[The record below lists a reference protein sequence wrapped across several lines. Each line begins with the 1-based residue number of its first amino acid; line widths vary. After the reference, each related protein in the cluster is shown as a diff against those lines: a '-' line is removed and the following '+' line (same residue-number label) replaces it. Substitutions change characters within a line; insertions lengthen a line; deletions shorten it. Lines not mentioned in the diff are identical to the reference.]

1 MVTVRVVTGICPVS
15 NTAIETSPPPPPLA
29 ILTIQSMAIA
39 AAHTGIASSVHH
51 AMPLSVIIVDDEQ
64 LARDELAYLLKNAGD
79 INVVAQGKN
88 GLEAIS
94 LIKEHN
100 PDLVFLDVQ
109 MPGLDGFGV
118 IKKLLDRKVALP
130 KIVFATA
137 FDQYAVKAFEVN
149 AVDYILKPFDKKR
162 VAQSIEKARTKIE
175 AGARPEEKFETLV
188 RMLESQKPQTATAK
202 ILIKAAGRLFLTDP
216 KDICYAT
223 IEDGV
228 ITVATSGH
236 AGMEG
241 HSNCRTLEE
250 LFENLDPNL
259 FWRAHR
265 SFLVNINH
273 IREVVPWFKS
283 SYQLRM
289 DDKKQ
294 SEIPV
299 SRAQTRRLRELFN
312 L

>member
-1 MVTVRVVTGICPVS
+1 
-15 NTAIETSPPPPPLA
+15 
-29 ILTIQSMAIA
+29 
-39 AAHTGIASSVHH
+39 
-51 AMPLSVIIVDDEQ
+51 MPLSAVIVDDEQ
-64 LARDELAYLLKNAGD
+64 LARDELTFLLKDLGD

-88 GLEAIS
+88 GLEAVS
-94 LIKEHN
+94 LIREHN

-118 IKKLLDRKVALP
+118 IKKLLDKKVTLP

-149 AVDYILKPFDKKR
+149 AVDYLLKPFDKKR
-162 VAQSIEKARTKIE
+162 VTQSIQKVRAKLET
-175 AGARPEEKFETLV
+175 GASSTDKLETLV
-188 RMLESQKPQTATAK
+188 RMLESQKGQATSK
-202 ILIKAAGRLFLTDP
+202 VLIKSMGRLLLVDQR
-216 KDICYAT
+216 DICYAS

-228 ITVATSGH
+228 ISVVT
-236 AGMEG
+236 AGPNGGEG
-241 HSNCRTLEE
+241 QSNCRTLEE
-250 LFENLDPNL
+250 LLECLDPKL

-265 SFLVNINH
+265 SFLVNINR
-273 IREVVPWFKS
+273 IKEVVPWFKS

-294 SEIPV
+294 TEVPV
-299 SRAQTRRLRELFN
+299 SRAQTKRLRELFG

>member
-1 MVTVRVVTGICPVS
+1 
-15 NTAIETSPPPPPLA
+15 
-29 ILTIQSMAIA
+29 
-39 AAHTGIASSVHH
+39 
-51 AMPLSVIIVDDEQ
+51 MPLSAVIVDDEQ
-64 LARDELAYLLKNAGD
+64 LARDELAYLLKGVD
-79 INVVAQGKN
+79 DVNVVAQGKN
-88 GLEAIS
+88 GVEAVN
-94 LIKEHN
+94 LIREHN

-118 IKKLLDRKVALP
+118 IKKLLDRKVSLP

-162 VAQSIEKARTKIE
+162 VAQSIEKARAKMDAP
-175 AGARPEEKFETLV
+175 AGPDEKLDALV
-188 RMLESQKPQTATAK
+188 RMLESQKAPQTAK

-216 KDICYAT
+216 RDICYAT
-223 IEDGV
+223 IEDGI
-228 ITVATSGH
+228 ITVVTSGH

-241 HSNCRTLEE
+241 QSNCRTLEE
-250 LFENLDPNL
+250 LFENLDASM

-294 SEIPV
+294 AEIPV

>member
-1 MVTVRVVTGICPVS
+1 
-15 NTAIETSPPPPPLA
+15 
-29 ILTIQSMAIA
+29 MAIA
-39 AAHTGIASSVHH
+39 TANTGLSNAARNSMS
-51 AMPLSVIIVDDEQ
+51 LSVVIVDDEQ
-64 LARDELAYLLKNAGD
+64 LARDELAYLLKNVEEVN
-79 INVVAQGKN
+79 IVAQGKN
-88 GLEAIS
+88 GLEAIN
-94 LIKEHN
+94 LIREHN

-118 IKKLLDRKVALP
+118 IKKLLDRKVPLP

-162 VAQSIEKARTKIE
+162 VALSIEKARKKIE
-175 AGARPEEKFETLV
+175 AGAGPEEKFETLV
-188 RMLESQKPQTATAK
+188 RMLESRKPPTAKTAK

-241 HSNCRTLEE
+241 QSNCRTLEE
-250 LFENLDPNL
+250 LFDNLDPNL

-294 SEIPV
+294 TEIPV